1 MKPFPSKNTL
11 HYHKKFA
18 RGATKKFVE
27 VMYFLANIS
36 GKYLYVTGTCLS
48 FFSIIHFTPETVETL
63 VLW

>member
-18 RGATKKFVE
+18 RGAIKKFVE

-36 GKYLYVTGTCLS
+36 KVFICHRYVFVIL
-48 FFSIIHFTPETVETL
+48 L
-63 VLW
+63 DR